1 MEWAALTT
9 QVRPEVKNLAMGFME
24 GFWDLGA
31 AAGSLLAGL
40 LSGLLPVP
48 TIMLLMAGLNVP
60 ALPAIL
66 LIREKKGGEKK

>member
-1 MEWAALTT
+1 
-9 QVRPEVKNLAMGFME
+9 VRPEVKNLAMGFME

-31 AAGSLLAGL
+31 ATGSLLAGL

-48 TIMLLMAGLNVP
+48 AIMLLMAGLNVP

-66 LIREKKGGEKK
+66 LIRENKGGEKK